1 MRLQVGEKQAG
12 FTLIEA
18 MIVLVIISIF
28 AAIAIPTYL
37 HFASKAKLR
46 AAIFELSQ
54 FWKETR
60 FDAMD
65 SGSTPSTICM
75 AESTSNQVVY
85 AKLNGKDCNL
95 VTAWHSL
102 PRGVSIDEEN
112 STLRTVSGVA
122 GNDGKIYRV
131 SWADTKAGYGGS
143 WGQLG
148 RITLQAGTAKQ
159 CLFLFSTKGD
169 WEARKGKKCFK

>member
-1 MRLQVGEKQAG
+1 MRLQPPDKQGG
-12 FTLIEA
+12 FTLIEV
-18 MIVLVIISIF
+18 MIVMIIIGIIVAIALPSIF
-28 AAIAIPTYL
+28 QIV
-37 HFASKAKLR
+37 SKFKLR

-60 FDAMD
+60 LDATD
-65 SGSTPSTICM
+65 SGNIPSTICM
-75 AESTSNQVVY
+75 AESASNQVVY
-85 AKLNGKDCNL
+85 AQVQGKYCDS
-95 VTAWHSL
+95 VTSWQYL

-131 SWADTKAGYGGS
+131 SWADTNAGYGGS

-148 RITLQAGTAKQ
+148 RITLQAGTGRQ
-159 CLFLFSTKGD
+159 CLVLFNIKGE
-169 WEARKGKKCFK
+169 WETRKGTKCVK